1 MRLAFVFGTRPEA
14 IKLAPLIAEA
24 ARRGDRVQSLLI
36 TTGQH
41 REMLGAIF
49 KLFAITPDIDLQL
62 MEPGQTLAG
71 LNARALT
78 AVTKTLRENPVD
90 VVVVQG
96 DTTTAMAAAV
106 AAFYQRI
113 PVAHVEAGLRTD
125 RLDAPFPEEF
135 NRRVI
140 GQIARW
146 HFAPTQRAKDALLRD
161 GIAAT
166 GAEIHVTGNTGIDAL
181 HAAVAKL
188 QQQPDASE
196 IVHDAREWKS
206 ATRGPVVLITGHRR
220 ENFGRP
226 FEEFCAALRDIA
238 AAHPQALLIY
248 PVHLN
253 PNVQEPVHRML
264 NGLENIRLAPALD
277 YPAFVSIMTLCDF
290 IITDSGGVQEE
301 APALGKPVIV
311 VRDVTER
318 PEAVEA
324 GGVILTGA
332 SRARIVAEAGRLLD
346 DPQHY
351 ASMAQVRT
359 PYGDGHAS
367 GRIMDV
373 LEKFSSR

>member
-1 MRLAFVFGTRPEA
+1 MKLAFVFGTRPEA

-24 ARRGDRVQSLLI
+24 QRRHDRLSSLLI
-36 TTGQH
+36 STGQH
-41 REMLGAIF
+41 REMLGSILH
-49 KLFAITPDIDLQL
+49 LFDIRPHVDLQL
-62 MEPGQTLAG
+62 MEPGQALAD
-71 LNARALT
+71 LNARTLT
-78 AVTKTLRENPVD
+78 TITRTLHDHPVN
-90 VVVVQG
+90 VVIVQG

-106 AAFYQRI
+106 AAFYARI

-140 GQIARW
+140 GQVARW
-146 HFAPTQRAKDALLRD
+146 HFAPTERARAALLRD

-166 GAEIHVTGNTGIDAL
+166 GAQIHVTGNTGIDAL
-181 HAAVAKL
+181 HAALRKL
-188 QQQPDASE
+188 EKQRPENDTVRDAMK
-196 IVHDAREWKS
+196 WKS
-206 ATRGPVVLITGHRR
+206 HKGRPVILITGHRR

-226 FEEFCAALRDIA
+226 FEQFCAALRDIA
-238 AAHPQALLIY
+238 SAHPDALLVY

-253 PNVQEPVHRML
+253 PNVQEPVYRML
-264 NGLENIRLAPALD
+264 NGLENIRLAPVLD
-277 YPAFVSIMTLCDF
+277 YPAFVQMMALSDF

-332 SRARIVAEAGRLLD
+332 NRARIVAEAGRLLSD
-346 DPQHY
+346 QDHY
-351 ASMAQVRT
+351 AAMAQVRT
-359 PYGDGHAS
+359 PYGDGSAS
-367 GRIMDV
+367 PRIMEI
-373 LEKFSSR
+373 LERDLQ